1 MGSGGSEGWEQGCTA
16 APKRKE
22 QIIGVGACDSS
33 HLFFC
38 FPPEFLRLLAVS
50 KVRVLTAF
58 CASPSI
64 PSHTRRYKSPPAH
77 HLSVCLLHHIANAS
91 PAHTGQRAQ
100 RSHCGLSSHYDCRY
114 HHGHFTPF
122 QVFWAILNIPHTSK
136 KKTRKDSNDGV
147 LGQVYNAAPR
157 HFSTCEWAIM

>member
-1 MGSGGSEGWEQGCTA
+1 MRDGSRA
-16 APKRKE
+16 AQLPLNEKNRSLAWVHATRL
-22 QIIGVGACDSS
+22 IS
-33 HLFFC
+33 FFC